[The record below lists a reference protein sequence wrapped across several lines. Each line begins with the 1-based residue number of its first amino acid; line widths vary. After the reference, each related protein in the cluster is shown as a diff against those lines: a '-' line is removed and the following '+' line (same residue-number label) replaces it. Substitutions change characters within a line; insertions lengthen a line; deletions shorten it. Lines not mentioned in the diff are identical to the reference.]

1 MLSLDLPGMFDSPY
15 GYLDW
20 ELRQGVILF
29 LKEQSYQPM
38 LLGSEEEFRE
48 EDGLN
53 YVLEQTEDHSRVRN
67 INRRVNFI
75 LHTFPKAR

>member
-1 MLSLDLPGMFDSPY
+1 MFDSPY

-38 LLGSEEEFRE
+38 LLGSEEEYRE

-67 INRRVNFI
+67 ITRRVNFI